1 MYHKRIIT
9 YLQSIIMVPT
19 IRISSL
25 TATLLAML
33 LISSSPQISL
43 LAHTFSP
50 VESASFLS
58 LVDQIKSALLPIKQD
73 ISSNVTLAREQAQ
86 YAKLLLNE
94 SVLKELKERNQR
106 ITTELLRMLNS
117 IQNITVENVD
127 DNLSKINDLLAEAV
141 SVRIQNDQLKN
152 VTVQALVF
160 ANDVNKIS
168 DEYTSAFKEGNTSLN
183 MDMHATK
190 DDIHSMKMDNNSMSM
205 STNATKTEIVTDV
218 AAYQRAGALTDIAIE
233 RFNTELSGK
242 SNVSSAMERVVKGLD
257 QLKVS
262 IKNME
267 SSETVLGTVHGEIQ
281 PNLQIAFNLQLA
293 PSTNHGNGD
302 MSMSTSTNN
311 NNNQSMEDHMMMNM
325 N

>member
-1 MYHKRIIT
+1 
-9 YLQSIIMVPT
+9 MVPT
-19 IRISSL
+19 VRISSL

-33 LISSSPQISL
+33 LISSSPPISL
-43 LAHTFSP
+43 FAHTFSS

-58 LVDQIKSALLPIKQD
+58 LLDQIKSALLPIKQN

-106 ITTELLRMLNS
+106 IATELLRMLNS

-127 DNLSKINDLLAEAV
+127 DNLSKINDLLAESV
-141 SVRIQNDQLKN
+141 NVRIQNDQLKN

-168 DEYTSAFKEGNTSLN
+168 DEYTSAFKEVNTSFN
-183 MDMHATK
+183 MDMHANT
-190 DDIHSMKMDNNSMSM
+190 DDMHSMKMDNNSMSM
-205 STNATKTEIVTDV
+205 STNATKTELITDS
-218 AAYQRAGALTDIAIE
+218 AAYQRAGALTDLAIK

-242 SNVSSAMERVVKGLD
+242 SNTSSAMEQLVKGLD
-257 QLKVS
+257 QLRLS

-267 SSETVLGTVHGEIQ
+267 SPVTVLETIHGEIQ
-281 PNLQIAFNLQLA
+281 PNLQIAFNL
-293 PSTNHGNGD
+293 
-302 MSMSTSTNN
+302 
-311 NNNQSMEDHMMMNM
+311 
-325 N
+325 

>member
-1 MYHKRIIT
+1 MYQKRIIT

-19 IRISSL
+19 VRISSL

-33 LISSSPQISL
+33 LISLSPPISL
-43 LAHTFSP
+43 FAHTFSP

-106 ITTELLRMLNS
+106 IATELLRMLNS

-141 SVRIQNDQLKN
+141 SFRIQNDQLKN

-168 DEYTSAFKEGNTSLN
+168 DEYTSAFNTSLN

-190 DDIHSMKMDNNSMSM
+190 DDMHSMKMDNNSMSM
-205 STNATKTEIVTDV
+205 STNATKTENVTDV

-233 RFNTELSGK
+233 RFNIELSGK
-242 SNVSSAMERVVKGLD
+242 SNSSSAMERVVKGLD

-267 SSETVLGTVHGEIQ
+267 SPVTVLGTIHGEIQ
-281 PNLQIAFNLQLA
+281 PNLLIAFNLQLA
-293 PSTNHGNGD
+293 PSTNHGIGN

-311 NNNQSMEDHMMMNM
+311 NNNQSMQDHMMMNM

>member
-1 MYHKRIIT
+1 
-9 YLQSIIMVPT
+9 MVPT
-19 IRISSL
+19 IRISGL

-33 LISSSPQISL
+33 LISSSPPISL
-43 LAHTFSP
+43 FAHNFSP

-73 ISSNVTLAREQAQ
+73 NSSNVTLAREQAQ

-117 IQNITVENVD
+117 IRNITVENVGE
-127 DNLSKINDLLAEAV
+127 NLSKINDLLTE
-141 SVRIQNDQLKN
+141 SVNARIQNDQLKN
-152 VTVQALVF
+152 VTVQAHVF
-160 ANDVNKIS
+160 ANDINKILE
-168 DEYTSAFKEGNTSLN
+168 EYTSAFKEGNTSLN
-183 MDMHATK
+183 LDINAIKADM
-190 DDIHSMKMDNNSMSM
+190 HSMKMDNNSMSK

-242 SNVSSAMERVVKGLD
+242 SNSSSAMERVVKGMD
-257 QLKVS
+257 QLKLS

-267 SSETVLGTVHGEIQ
+267 SPLTVLGTVHGEIQ
-281 PNLQIAFNLQLA
+281 PNLLIAFNLQLD
-293 PSTNHGNGD
+293 PITNHGIGN
-302 MSMSTSTNN
+302 MSMSTSTIS
-311 NNNQSMEDHMMMNM
+311 NNNQSMEDRMMMNM

>member
-1 MYHKRIIT
+1 M
-9 YLQSIIMVPT
+9 QSIIMIPT
-19 IRISSL
+19 IRISSF

-33 LISSSPQISL
+33 LISSSPPISL
-43 LAHTFSP
+43 FAHTFSP

-73 ISSNVTLAREQAQ
+73 ISSNATLAREQAQ

-152 VTVQALVF
+152 ITVQVLVF
-160 ANDVNKIS
+160 ANDINKIS

-183 MDMHATK
+183 MDMHTTK
-190 DDIHSMKMDNNSMSM
+190 DDMHSMKMDNNSMSM
-205 STNATKTEIVTDV
+205 STNDTKMEIVTDV

-233 RFNTELSGK
+233 RFNIELSGK
-242 SNVSSAMERVVKGLD
+242 SNSSSAMERLVKGLD

-267 SSETVLGTVHGEIQ
+267 YPVTVLGTIHGEIQ
-281 PNLQIAFNLQLA
+281 PNLIIAFNLQLA
-293 PSTNHGNGD
+293 PNTNHGVGN

>member
-1 MYHKRIIT
+1 
-9 YLQSIIMVPT
+9 MVPT
-19 IRISSL
+19 LRISSL
-25 TATLLAML
+25 MATLLAML
-33 LISSSPQISL
+33 LISSSPPISL

-50 VESASFLS
+50 IESASFLS

-94 SVLKELKERNQR
+94 SLQKEIKERNQR
-106 ITTELLRMLNS
+106 IATELMRMLNS

-127 DNLSKINDLLAEAV
+127 DNLSNINDVLAEAV

-160 ANDVNKIS
+160 ANDVNKIL
-168 DEYTSAFKEGNTSLN
+168 DEYTSAFKLN
-183 MDMHATK
+183 MDMHVTK
-190 DDIHSMKMDNNSMSM
+190 DDMHSMKMENNSVSM

-267 SSETVLGTVHGEIQ
+267 SPVTVLGTVHGEIQ

-293 PSTNHGNGD
+293 PSTNHGNGN
-302 MSMSTSTNN
+302 MSISTSTNN
-311 NNNQSMEDHMMMNM
+311 NNNQSMEDHMMNM

>member
-1 MYHKRIIT
+1 MAPTVRIG
-9 YLQSIIMVPT
+9 
-19 IRISSL
+19 SL
-25 TATLLAML
+25 MATLLAML
-33 LISSSPQISL
+33 LISSSPPISL

-94 SVLKELKERNQR
+94 SVQKELKERNQR
-106 ITTELLRMLNS
+106 IATELLRMLNS

-127 DNLSKINDLLAEAV
+127 DNLSKINDVLAEAV

-160 ANDVNKIS
+160 ANDVNKIL
-168 DEYTSAFKEGNTSLN
+168 DEYTLAFKEGNTSLN
-183 MDMHATK
+183 MDMHVIK
-190 DDIHSMKMDNNSMSM
+190 DDIPSMKMDNNSMSM

-267 SSETVLGTVHGEIQ
+267 SPVTILGTVHGEIQ

-293 PSTNHGNGD
+293 PSTNHGNGN
-302 MSMSTSTNN
+302 MSISTSTNN
-311 NNNQSMEDHMMMNM
+311 NNNQPMEDHMMNM

>member
-1 MYHKRIIT
+1 MYRKRIIT
-9 YLQSIIMVPT
+9 YLQNIIMVPT
-19 IRISSL
+19 IRISGL

-33 LISSSPQISL
+33 LISSSPPISL
-43 LAHTFSP
+43 FAHNFSP

-106 ITTELLRMLNS
+106 IATELLRMLNS
-117 IQNITVENVD
+117 IQNITVENVGE
-127 DNLSKINDLLAEAV
+127 NLSKINDLLAE
-141 SVRIQNDQLKN
+141 SVNARIQNDQLKN
-152 VTVQALVF
+152 ITVQAHVF
-160 ANDVNKIS
+160 ANDINKILE
-168 DEYTSAFKEGNTSLN
+168 EYTSAFKEGNTSLN
-183 MDMHATK
+183 MDISAIKADT
-190 DDIHSMKMDNNSMSM
+190 HSMKMGNNSTSN
-205 STNATKTEIVTDV
+205 STNATETEIVTDV

-242 SNVSSAMERVVKGLD
+242 SNSSSAMERVVKGMDL
-257 QLKVS
+257 LKLS

-267 SSETVLGTVHGEIQ
+267 SPLTVLGTVHGEIQ
-281 PNLQIAFNLQLA
+281 PNLLIAFNLQLA
-293 PSTNHGNGD
+293 PSTNHGIGN
-302 MSMSTSTNN
+302 MSVSTSTIS

>member
-1 MYHKRIIT
+1 MYRKRIIM

-106 ITTELLRMLNS
+106 LATELLRMLNS

-141 SVRIQNDQLKN
+141 SARIQNDQLKN

-183 MDMHATK
+183 MDMHVTK
-190 DDIHSMKMDNNSMSM
+190 DDMHSMKMDNSMSM
-205 STNATKTEIVTDV
+205 STNATKMEIVTDV

-242 SNVSSAMERVVKGLD
+242 SNSSSAMEQVVKGLD
-257 QLKVS
+257 QLKLS

-267 SSETVLGTVHGEIQ
+267 SPVTVLGTVHGEIQ
-281 PNLQIAFNLQLA
+281 PNLLIAFNLQLA
-293 PSTNHGNGD
+293 PSTNHGIGN

-311 NNNQSMEDHMMMNM
+311 NNNQSMQDHTMMNM
-325 N
+325 S

>member
-1 MYHKRIIT
+1 M
-9 YLQSIIMVPT
+9 
-19 IRISSL
+19 
-25 TATLLAML
+25 ATLLAML
-33 LISSSPQISL
+33 LISSSPPISL
-43 LAHTFSP
+43 FAHNFSP

-106 ITTELLRMLNS
+106 IATELLRMLNS
-117 IQNITVENVD
+117 IQNITVGNLGE
-127 DNLSKINDLLAEAV
+127 NLSKINDLLAE
-141 SVRIQNDQLKN
+141 SVNARIQNDQLKN
-152 VTVQALVF
+152 VTVQAHVF
-160 ANDVNKIS
+160 ANDINKILE
-168 DEYTSAFKEGNTSLN
+168 EYTSAFKEGNTSLN
-183 MDMHATK
+183 MDISAIKADM
-190 DDIHSMKMDNNSMSM
+190 HSMKMDNNSMGM

-242 SNVSSAMERVVKGLD
+242 SNSSSAMERVVRGMD
-257 QLKVS
+257 QLKLS

-267 SSETVLGTVHGEIQ
+267 SPLTVLGTVHGEIQ
-281 PNLQIAFNLQLA
+281 PNLLIAFNLQLA
-293 PSTNHGNGD
+293 PSTNHGIGN
-302 MSMSTSTNN
+302 MSMSTSTIS
-311 NNNQSMEDHMMMNM
+311 NNNQSMEDHKMMNM

>member
-1 MYHKRIIT
+1 
-9 YLQSIIMVPT
+9 
-19 IRISSL
+19 
-25 TATLLAML
+25 ML

-58 LVDQIKSALLPIKQD
+58 LVDQIKSALLPIKEV

-127 DNLSKINDLLAEAV
+127 DNLSKIDDVLAEAV

-152 VTVQALVF
+152 VTVQALAF
-160 ANDVNKIS
+160 ANDVNKIL
-168 DEYTSAFKEGNTSLN
+168 DEYTSAFKERNTSLN
-183 MDMHATK
+183 MDTHITK
-190 DDIHSMKMDNNSMSM
+190 DDMQSMKMDNNNSMSM
-205 STNATKTEIVTDV
+205 SSNATKAEIVTDV
-218 AAYQRAGALTDIAIE
+218 AAYQRAGALADIAIE

-267 SSETVLGTVHGEIQ
+267 SPVTVLGTVHGEIQ
-281 PNLQIAFNLQLA
+281 PNLLIAFNLQLA
-293 PSTNHGNGD
+293 PSTNHGIGN

>member
-1 MYHKRIIT
+1 MKKIILPLILVFVT
-9 YLQSIIMVPT
+9 LICTPNLQNAV
-19 IRISSL
+19 
-25 TATLLAML
+25 
-33 LISSSPQISL
+33 
-43 LAHTFSP
+43 AHTFSP

-58 LVDQIKSALLPIKQD
+58 LVDQIKSTLLPIKED
-73 ISSNVTLAREQAQ
+73 ISSNVTQAREQAQ

-106 ITTELLRMLNS
+106 IATELLRMLNS
-117 IQNITVENVD
+117 IQNITVENVGE
-127 DNLSKINDLLAEAV
+127 NLSKVNDLLAEAV
-141 SVRIQNDQLKN
+141 SFRIQNDQLTN

-160 ANDVNKIS
+160 AYDVNKIS

-183 MDMHATK
+183 MDMHTTK
-190 DDIHSMKMDNNSMSM
+190 DDMHSMKMDNNSMSM
-205 STNATKTEIVTDV
+205 STNATKMEIVTDV

-233 RFNTELSGK
+233 RFNAELSGK
-242 SNVSSAMERVVKGLD
+242 SNSSSALERVVKGLD

-262 IKNME
+262 IKNIE
-267 SSETVLGTVHGEIQ
+267 SPVTVLGTIHGEIQ

-293 PSTNHGNGD
+293 PSTNHGIGN

-311 NNNQSMEDHMMMNM
+311 NNNQSMEEHMMMNM

>member
-1 MYHKRIIT
+1 M

-106 ITTELLRMLNS
+106 LATELLRMLNS

-183 MDMHATK
+183 MDMHVTK
-190 DDIHSMKMDNNSMSM
+190 YDMHSMKMDNSMSM
-205 STNATKTEIVTDV
+205 STNATKMEIVTDV
-218 AAYQRAGALTDIAIE
+218 AAYQRAVALTDIAIE

-242 SNVSSAMERVVKGLD
+242 SNSSSAMEQVVKGLD
-257 QLKVS
+257 QLRLS
-262 IKNME
+262 IKKMK
-267 SSETVLGTVHGEIQ
+267 SPVTVLGSVHGEIQ
-281 PNLQIAFNLQLA
+281 PNLLIAFNLQLA
-293 PSTNHGNGD
+293 PSTNHGIGN

-311 NNNQSMEDHMMMNM
+311 NNNQSMQDHMMMNM

>member
-1 MYHKRIIT
+1 
-9 YLQSIIMVPT
+9 MVPT
-19 IRISSL
+19 IRISSS
-25 TATLLAML
+25 TSTLLAML
-33 LISSSPQISL
+33 LISSSPQISI

-50 VESASFLS
+50 GESASFLS

-168 DEYTSAFKEGNTSLN
+168 DEYTSAFKEGNSSLN
-183 MDMHATK
+183 MDMNATK
-190 DDIHSMKMDNNSMSM
+190 DDMHSMKMDNNSMSM

-218 AAYQRAGALTDIAIE
+218 AAYQRAGALTDITIE
-233 RFNTELSGK
+233 Y
-242 SNVSSAMERVVKGLD
+242 
-257 QLKVS
+257 
-262 IKNME
+262 
-267 SSETVLGTVHGEIQ
+267 
-281 PNLQIAFNLQLA
+281 
-293 PSTNHGNGD
+293 
-302 MSMSTSTNN
+302 
-311 NNNQSMEDHMMMNM
+311 
-325 N
+325 

>member
-1 MYHKRIIT
+1 
-9 YLQSIIMVPT
+9 MVPT
-19 IRISSL
+19 IRISGL

-33 LISSSPQISL
+33 LISSSPPISL
-43 LAHTFSP
+43 FAHNFSP

-106 ITTELLRMLNS
+106 IATELLRMLNS
-117 IQNITVENVD
+117 IQNITVENVGE
-127 DNLSKINDLLAEAV
+127 NLSKINDLLAE
-141 SVRIQNDQLKN
+141 SVNARIQNDQLKN
-152 VTVQALVF
+152 ITVQAHVF
-160 ANDVNKIS
+160 ANDINKILE
-168 DEYTSAFKEGNTSLN
+168 EYTSAFKEGNTSLN
-183 MDMHATK
+183 MDISAIKADT
-190 DDIHSMKMDNNSMSM
+190 HSMKMGNNSTSN

-242 SNVSSAMERVVKGLD
+242 SNSSSAMERVVKGLD
-257 QLKVS
+257 QLKES

-267 SSETVLGTVHGEIQ
+267 SPVTVLGTVHGEIQ
-281 PNLQIAFNLQLA
+281 SNLLIAFNLQFY
-293 PSTNHGNGD
+293 PSTNHGIGN

-311 NNNQSMEDHMMMNM
+311 NNNQSMQDHMMMNM

>member
-1 MYHKRIIT
+1 MYRKRIIM

-43 LAHTFSP
+43 FAHTFSP

-73 ISSNVTLAREQAQ
+73 ISSNVTLVREQAQ

-106 ITTELLRMLNS
+106 IATELLRMLNS

-127 DNLSKINDLLAEAV
+127 YNLSKINDLLAEAV

-152 VTVQALVF
+152 VTVQALVL

-190 DDIHSMKMDNNSMSM
+190 DDMHSMKMDNNSMGM

-242 SNVSSAMERVVKGLD
+242 SNSSSAMERVVKGLD

-267 SSETVLGTVHGEIQ
+267 SPVTVLETVHGEIQ
-281 PNLQIAFNLQLA
+281 PNLLIAFNLQFY
-293 PSTNHGNGD
+293 PSTNHGIGN

-311 NNNQSMEDHMMMNM
+311 NNNQSMQDHMMMNM

>member
-1 MYHKRIIT
+1 
-9 YLQSIIMVPT
+9 MVPT
-19 IRISSL
+19 IRISGL

-33 LISSSPQISL
+33 LISSSPPISL
-43 LAHTFSP
+43 FAHNFSP

-86 YAKLLLNE
+86 FAKLLLNE

-106 ITTELLRMLNS
+106 IATELLRMLNS
-117 IQNITVENVD
+117 IQNITVENLGE
-127 DNLSKINDLLAEAV
+127 NLSKINDLLAE
-141 SVRIQNDQLKN
+141 SVNARIQNDQLKN
-152 VTVQALVF
+152 VTVQAHVF
-160 ANDVNKIS
+160 ANDINKILE
-168 DEYTSAFKEGNTSLN
+168 EYTSAFKEGNTSLN
-183 MDMHATK
+183 SYYFFINAIKADM
-190 DDIHSMKMDNNSMSM
+190 HSMKMDNNSMSK
-205 STNATKTEIVTDV
+205 STNATKTEINTDV

-242 SNVSSAMERVVKGLD
+242 SNSSSAMERVVKGMD
-257 QLKVS
+257 QLKLS

-267 SSETVLGTVHGEIQ
+267 SPLTVLGTVHGEIQ
-281 PNLQIAFNLQLA
+281 PNLLIAFNLQLA
-293 PSTNHGNGD
+293 PSTNHGIGN
-302 MSMSTSTNN
+302 MSMSTSTIS

>member
-1 MYHKRIIT
+1 
-9 YLQSIIMVPT
+9 MVPT
-19 IRISSL
+19 VRISSL
-25 TATLLAML
+25 MATLLIML
-33 LISSSPQISL
+33 LAASYPHSSL

-50 VESASFLS
+50 IESASFLS

-94 SVLKELKERNQR
+94 SVQKELKERNQR
-106 ITTELLRMLNS
+106 IATELLRMLNS

-127 DNLSKINDLLAEAV
+127 DNLSKINDVLAEAV

-160 ANDVNKIS
+160 ANDVNKIL
-168 DEYTSAFKEGNTSLN
+168 DEYTLAFKEGNTSLN
-183 MDMHATK
+183 MDMHVIK
-190 DDIHSMKMDNNSMSM
+190 DDIPSIKMDNNSVSM

-267 SSETVLGTVHGEIQ
+267 SPVTILGTVHGEIQ

-293 PSTNHGNGD
+293 PSTNHGNGN
-302 MSMSTSTNN
+302 MSISTSTNN
-311 NNNQSMEDHMMMNM
+311 NNNQPMEDHMMNM

>member
-1 MYHKRIIT
+1 
-9 YLQSIIMVPT
+9 
-19 IRISSL
+19 L

-33 LISSSPQISL
+33 LISSSPPISL
-43 LAHTFSP
+43 FAHNFSP

-86 YAKLLLNE
+86 FAKLLLNE

-106 ITTELLRMLNS
+106 IATELLRMLNS
-117 IQNITVENVD
+117 IQNITVENLGE
-127 DNLSKINDLLAEAV
+127 NLSKINDLLAE
-141 SVRIQNDQLKN
+141 SVNARIQNDQLKN

-160 ANDVNKIS
+160 ANDINKILK
-168 DEYTSAFKEGNTSLN
+168 EYTSAFKEGNTSLN
-183 MDMHATK
+183 MDISAIKADM
-190 DDIHSMKMDNNSMSM
+190 HSMKMDKNSMRN

-242 SNVSSAMERVVKGLD
+242 SNSSSAMERVVKGMD
-257 QLKVS
+257 QLKLS
-262 IKNME
+262 IKNMA
-267 SSETVLGTVHGEIQ
+267 SPLTVLGTVHGEIQ
-281 PNLQIAFNLQLA
+281 PNLLIAFNLQLA
-293 PSTNHGNGD
+293 PSTNHGIGN
-302 MSMSTSTNN
+302 MSMSTSTIS

>member
-1 MYHKRIIT
+1 M

-43 LAHTFSP
+43 FAHTFSP

-106 ITTELLRMLNS
+106 IATELLRMLNS

-127 DNLSKINDLLAEAV
+127 DNLSKINDLLAESV
-141 SVRIQNDQLKN
+141 NVRIQNDQLKN

-168 DEYTSAFKEGNTSLN
+168 DEYTSAFKEVNTSFN
-183 MDMHATK
+183 MDMHPTT
-190 DDIHSMKMDNNSMSM
+190 DDMHSMKMDINSMSM

-233 RFNTELSGK
+233 KFNTELSGK
-242 SNVSSAMERVVKGLD
+242 SNTSSAMEQVVKGLD
-257 QLKVS
+257 QLRLP

-267 SSETVLGTVHGEIQ
+267 SPVTVLETIHGEIQ
-281 PNLQIAFNLQLA
+281 PNLQIAFNL
-293 PSTNHGNGD
+293 
-302 MSMSTSTNN
+302 
-311 NNNQSMEDHMMMNM
+311 
-325 N
+325 

>member
-1 MYHKRIIT
+1 
-9 YLQSIIMVPT
+9 MVP
-19 IRISSL
+19 IVRISSFM
-25 TATLLAML
+25 ATLLAML
-33 LISSSPQISL
+33 LLISSSPPISL
-43 LAHTFSP
+43 LAHTFSS

-58 LVDQIKSALLPIKQD
+58 LVDQIKSALLPIKED

-94 SVLKELKERNQR
+94 SVLKEIKERNQR
-106 ITTELLRMLNS
+106 ISTELPRMLDS
-117 IQNITVENVD
+117 IQNITVENAD
-127 DNLSKINDLLAEAV
+127 DNLSKIDDVLAEAV

-152 VTVQALVF
+152 VTVQALAF
-160 ANDVNKIS
+160 ANDVNKIL
-168 DEYTSAFKEGNTSLN
+168 DEYTSAFKERNTSLN
-183 MDMHATK
+183 MDTHITK
-190 DDIHSMKMDNNSMSM
+190 DDMHSMKMDNNNSMSM
-205 STNATKTEIVTDV
+205 SSNATKTEIVTDV

-267 SSETVLGTVHGEIQ
+267 SYETVLGTVHGEIQ

-293 PSTNHGNGD
+293 PSTNHGNGN
-302 MSMSTSTNN
+302 MSKSISTNT
-311 NNNQSMEDHMMMNM
+311 NNNQSMEDHMMNM

>member
-1 MYHKRIIT
+1 MKKII
-9 YLQSIIMVPT
+9 LPFILVFV
-19 IRISSL
+19 
-25 TATLLAML
+25 TLIDTPNLHNAV
-33 LISSSPQISL
+33 
-43 LAHTFSP
+43 AHTFSP

-58 LVDQIKSALLPIKQD
+58 LVDQIKSTLLPIKQD

-106 ITTELLRMLNS
+106 IATELLRMLNS

-127 DNLSKINDLLAEAV
+127 YNLSKINDLLAEAV
-141 SVRIQNDQLKN
+141 SVRIQNDQFKN
-152 VTVQALVF
+152 LTVQALVL

-190 DDIHSMKMDNNSMSM
+190 DDMHSMKMDNNSMGM

-242 SNVSSAMERVVKGLD
+242 SNSSSAMERVVKGLD

-267 SSETVLGTVHGEIQ
+267 SPVTVLGTVHGEIQ
-281 PNLQIAFNLQLA
+281 PNLLIAFNLQFY
-293 PSTNHGNGD
+293 PSTNHGIN
-302 MSMSTSTNN
+302 SMSTSTNN
-311 NNNQSMEDHMMMNM
+311 NNNQSMQDHMMMNM

>member
-1 MYHKRIIT
+1 M
-9 YLQSIIMVPT
+9 QSIIMIPT
-19 IRISSL
+19 IRISSF

-33 LISSSPQISL
+33 LISSSPPISL
-43 LAHTFSP
+43 FAHTFSP

-73 ISSNVTLAREQAQ
+73 ISSNATLAREQAQ

-106 ITTELLRMLNS
+106 IATELLRMLNS
-117 IQNITVENVD
+117 IQNITVENVN
-127 DNLSKINDLLAEAV
+127 DNLSKINDLLADAV

-205 STNATKTEIVTDV
+205 STNDTKMEIVTDV

-233 RFNTELSGK
+233 RFNTELNGK
-242 SNVSSAMERVVKGLD
+242 SNSSSAMERVVKGLD

-267 SSETVLGTVHGEIQ
+267 SPETVLETVHGGIQ
-281 PNLQIAFNLQLA
+281 PNLLIAFNLQLA
-293 PSTNHGNGD
+293 PSINHGIGN

-311 NNNQSMEDHMMMNM
+311 NSNQSMQDHMMMNM

>member
-1 MYHKRIIT
+1 MKKII
-9 YLQSIIMVPT
+9 LPFILVFV
-19 IRISSL
+19 
-25 TATLLAML
+25 TLIGTPNLHNAV
-33 LISSSPQISL
+33 
-43 LAHTFSP
+43 AHTFSP

-58 LVDQIKSALLPIKQD
+58 LVDQIKSALLLIKQD

-106 ITTELLRMLNS
+106 IATELLRMLNS

-152 VTVQALVF
+152 VTVQAFVF

-190 DDIHSMKMDNNSMSM
+190 DDMHSMKMDNNSMSM
-205 STNATKTEIVTDV
+205 STNATKTENVTDV

-233 RFNTELSGK
+233 RFNNELSGK
-242 SNVSSAMERVVKGLD
+242 SNSSSAMERVVKGLD
-257 QLKVS
+257 QLKES

-267 SSETVLGTVHGEIQ
+267 SPVTVLGTVHGEIQ
-281 PNLQIAFNLQLA
+281 SNLLIAFNLQFY
-293 PSTNHGNGD
+293 PSQNHGIGN

>member
-1 MYHKRIIT
+1 M
-9 YLQSIIMVPT
+9 
-19 IRISSL
+19 
-25 TATLLAML
+25 
-33 LISSSPQISL
+33 
-43 LAHTFSP
+43 
-50 VESASFLS
+50 
-58 LVDQIKSALLPIKQD
+58 
-73 ISSNVTLAREQAQ
+73 
-86 YAKLLLNE
+86 
-94 SVLKELKERNQR
+94 LKELKERNQR
-106 ITTELLRMLNS
+106 IATELLRMLNS

-168 DEYTSAFKEGNTSLN
+168 DEYTSAFKEGNSSLN
-183 MDMHATK
+183 MDMNVTK
-190 DDIHSMKMDNNSMSM
+190 DDMHSMKMDNNSMSM

-218 AAYQRAGALTDIAIE
+218 AAYQRASALTDIAIE

-242 SNVSSAMERVVKGLD
+242 SNSSSAMERVVKGLD

-267 SSETVLGTVHGEIQ
+267 SPVIVLGTVHGEIL

-293 PSTNHGNGD
+293 PSTNHGNGH

-311 NNNQSMEDHMMMNM
+311 NNNQSMQDHMMMNM

>member
-1 MYHKRIIT
+1 M

-33 LISSSPQISL
+33 LISSSSQISL
-43 LAHTFSP
+43 LAHTFST

-127 DNLSKINDLLAEAV
+127 DNLSKINDLLAEAI

-160 ANDVNKIS
+160 ANDINKIS
-168 DEYTSAFKEGNTSLN
+168 DEYTSAFKKDNTSLN

-190 DDIHSMKMDNNSMSM
+190 DDMHSMKMDNNSMGM

-233 RFNTELSGK
+233 RFNNELGGK
-242 SNVSSAMERVVKGLD
+242 TNASSAMERMVKGLD
-257 QLKVS
+257 QLKLS

-267 SSETVLGTVHGEIQ
+267 SPVTVLGTIHGEIQ
-281 PNLQIAFNLQLA
+281 SNLLIAFNLQLA
-293 PSTNHGNGD
+293 PSTNHGIGN
-302 MSMSTSTNN
+302 MSVSTSTNN
-311 NNNQSMEDHMMMNM
+311 NNNQSMQDHMMMNM

>member
-25 TATLLAML
+25 ASTLLAML
-33 LISSSPQISL
+33 LISSSPPISL
-43 LAHTFSP
+43 FAHTFSP
-50 VESASFLS
+50 IESASFLS

-106 ITTELLRMLNS
+106 ITTELLRILNS
-117 IQNITVENVD
+117 IQKITVENVD
-127 DNLSKINDLLAEAV
+127 DNLSKINDLLAEAI

-168 DEYTSAFKEGNTSLN
+168 DEYTSAFKEGNTSSN

-190 DDIHSMKMDNNSMSM
+190 DDMHSMKMDNNSMSM

-233 RFNTELSGK
+233 RFNNELSGK
-242 SNVSSAMERVVKGLD
+242 SNASSAMEQVVKGLN
-257 QLKVS
+257 QLRVS
-262 IKNME
+262 MKNME
-267 SSETVLGTVHGEIQ
+267 SPVTVLGTVHGEIQ
-281 PNLQIAFNLQLA
+281 PNLLIAFNLQLA
-293 PSTNHGNGD
+293 PSTNHGIGN

-311 NNNQSMEDHMMMNM
+311 NNNQSMQDHMMMNM